1 MATKIFLNPPAWGL
15 RLFLMRQTNEIVNDY
30 FVRRPNGSDAASELI
45 NHGLAKRVG
54 DALVYTP
61 AC

>member
-1 MATKIFLNPPAWGL
+1 
-15 RLFLMRQTNEIVNDY
+15 MRQTNEIVNDY